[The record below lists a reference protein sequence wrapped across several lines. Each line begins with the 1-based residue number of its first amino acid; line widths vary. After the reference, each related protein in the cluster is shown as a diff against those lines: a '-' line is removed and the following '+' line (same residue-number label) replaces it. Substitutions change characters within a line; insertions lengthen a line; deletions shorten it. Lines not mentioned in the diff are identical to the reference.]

1 MKNYLYIN
9 HLKKFIENEK
19 LALPNFET
27 LMEEEEKKEQDNK
40 KLEEV
45 RSTLSSNCRI
55 VKIEDEEIEILK
67 WNSLKNIKINDFI
80 INSLNDK
87 FHFKT
92 FLPCQSCILQYI
104 LFHKNGSSSL
114 INGDIYIEV
123 PTGLG
128 KTLCYIISILDYF
141 LYEKDKNLFC
151 LILTA
156 TEELVNQIITV
167 IKKFDINN
175 LICKNIN
182 TNMFHSNIYFDEIID
197 NDNTFKDCNIIVT
210 TTSKFEM
217 LFYNNEDMFKHL
229 KFLIIDEVDKILSFN
244 KSNISSIVNSLT
256 NIVEKYQNSTNN
268 LYKPKYFL
276 QKILVSATLCKV
288 SDNIMSLNLY
298 RPIFFYYILNYKRNE
313 EFYLYT
319 KNKYYKLYFLIKLI
333 TDIHNKN
340 DLNMLIFCDSEASSH
355 NLFRYLTIYFS
366 YTNEKYYSI
375 KEYNRNLSNLRKKK
389 ILNEFLNKKLN
400 ILICTDSISR
410 GLDTVNLNYLV
421 NYDMP
426 KHYNILTHRIGRLG
440 RYNSS
445 KGIVYHFIKKSEKAV
460 MNKSAK
466 QRNIKLIEQMRFK
479 KNKLLNIKKNILH
492 LKPLIKNTI
501 NMENKEIIKY
511 HKYYSYED
519 LMKLSNQ

>member
-9 HLKKFIENEK
+9 HLKKFIENEN
-19 LALPNFET
+19 LTVPNFENLT
-27 LMEEEEKKEQDNK
+27 EEENEEKDNK

-55 VKIEDEEIEILK
+55 VKIEDEEIEISK
-67 WNSLKNIKINDFI
+67 WNSLKNTKINEFI

-92 FLPCQSCILQYI
+92 LLPCQNCILPY
-104 LFHKNGSSSL
+104 LLLYKNGSSSL

-141 LYEKDKNLFC
+141 LCKTDSKLYC

-156 TEELVNQIITV
+156 TEELVNQILTV
-167 IKKFDINN
+167 IRNFGINN
-175 LICKNIN
+175 LICKSLNIN
-182 TNMFHSNIYFDEIID
+182 MFNSNIYFDEFID
-197 NDNTFKDCNIIVT
+197 NDDSFKDCNIIVT
-210 TTSKFEM
+210 TTNKFEM
-217 LFYNNEDMFKHL
+217 LFYSNEDMFKHL
-229 KFLIIDEVDKILSFN
+229 KFLVIDEVDKILSFN

-256 NIVEKYQNSTNN
+256 NIVEKYQNTTNN

-288 SDNIMSLNLY
+288 SDKIMSLNLY

-333 TDIHNKN
+333 TDIQNKS
-340 DLNMLIFCDSEASSH
+340 DLNMLIFCDNDESSH

-375 KEYNRNLSNLRKKK
+375 KEYSRNLSNKRRKR

-410 GLDTVNLNYLV
+410 GLDTVNLNYV
-421 NYDMP
+421 INYDMP
-426 KHYNILTHRIGRLG
+426 KYYNILTHRIGRLG
-440 RYNSS
+440 RYNSN
-445 KGIVYHFIKKSEKAV
+445 KGNVYHFIKKKEKAI

-466 QRNIKLIEQMRFK
+466 QRNIKLVEQMRFK
-479 KNKLLNIKKNILH
+479 KSKLIDIKKNILH
-492 LKPLIKNTI
+492 LKPLIKNI
-501 NMENKEIIKY
+501 IKMENREIIKC

-519 LMKLSNQ
+519 LIRINLQ